1 LNTLDI
7 KVVKFYNFDLNLSVK
22 EMEEKMDRY
31 LKIRFSM
38 EKILFFTAFFIFSFY
53 LFSSTV
59 PKPKDVL
66 GHEIGEDYFLA
77 SYEEAIKYLK
87 VLDESTDRMVLLNM
101 GKSTFGKDM
110 LYAVVSSEDNI
121 KKIERYKEIARR
133 LSHCEVSPEEAKK
146 LAKEGKAI
154 VYIDGGLHATECAPA
169 QHNIELIYQL
179 VSSEDPEISSIR
191 ENVITLVVFPNPDGM
206 TMVSDWYRRN
216 LGTPYEVSPLPW
228 LYHKYVG
235 HDNNR
240 DSFMANTV
248 EIQNLSKLIH
258 HEWFPQILVNHH
270 QTAPFP
276 ARIWIPPNSEPT
288 NPNVHPLIVRWQNLI
303 GSKMGAEFDKEGKD
317 GAISRVYFDTWYP
330 GYVTQV
336 VDSHNIISILTETA
350 LYRYATPHFY
360 TLRDFPEEY
369 RNLTIS
375 AFYPS
380 PWKGGWWR
388 LRDAVEYV
396 LTASKAVLK
405 TARDNKEELLLNIYK
420 MGRDVIERFKKE
432 PPYGWIVPEEQRDYP
447 TAILML
453 QRLNLLGVNIYRAN
467 EPFVSDGIKYPAGTF
482 IIPTSQPYGLYVKNI
497 LEVQKYPDLRKY
509 PSLWQGIVEPKKF
522 EGAPLGSYDVTG
534 WTLSYNMGV
543 KAIPANTPLKV
554 NMSPVKEVSL
564 KPGKVS
570 GTGSFYILNHS
581 VNNSFKAMNR
591 ILSKGGEVLWTKKEI
606 QLNGK
611 KYPEGTILV
620 PVSSVKR
627 NLVEDMAK
635 ELSLNIE
642 TTKEKVNGNSTI
654 KIKKAR
660 IGIYQSWMA
669 NIDEGWTRWVLEQF
683 EFPYESIHDSDIRAG
698 SLNDRFDIIII
709 PSQEPRSIIEGHKL
723 GTMPPEFVGGIG
735 EIGVL
740 NLKDFVEKGGKL
752 LAIGDSCDFAID
764 ILKLPV
770 VNVLKDVKP
779 DDFYCSGSILRVEC
793 DTSNP
798 IAYGMERESSS
809 FFEYSPA
816 FTVIPSYGKE
826 GSAKSVVKY
835 PEDSILMSGYIHG
848 EKMLFN
854 KSALVEA
861 ECGKGKAI
869 LYGLSVIHRGQTHQT
884 FKLFFNSLYLY

>member
-1 LNTLDI
+1 M
-7 KVVKFYNFDLNLSVK
+7 VK
-22 EMEEKMDRY
+22 EVIKKGW
-31 LKIRFSM
+31 LCGNIIFIVL
-38 EKILFFTAFFIFSFY
+38 IL
-53 LFSSTV
+53 SSIPLISATV
-59 PKPKDVL
+59 PKPKDIL

-87 VLDESTDRMVLLNM
+87 ILDEASDRMVLLNM
-101 GKSTFGKDM
+101 GKSTMGRDM
-110 LYAVVSSEDNI
+110 FYAVISSEENI
-121 KKIERYKEIARR
+121 KNLERYKEIARK
-133 LSHCEVSPEEAKK
+133 LSLVEVSLNEAKN
-146 LAKEGKAI
+146 LAKNGKAI

-206 TMVSDWYRRN
+206 TMLADWYRRN
-216 LGTPYEVSPLPW
+216 LGTPFEVSPLPW

-240 DSFMANTV
+240 DSYMANTV
-248 EIQNLSKLIH
+248 EIQNLSRLLH

-288 NPNVHPLIVRWQNLI
+288 NPNVHPLVIRWQNLI
-303 GSKMGAEFDKEGKD
+303 GSRMGAEFDKEGKD
-317 GAISRVYFDTWYP
+317 GAISRVHFDTWYP

-350 LYRYATPHFY
+350 LYRYATPRFY
-360 TLRDFPEEY
+360 TVRDFPEEY
-369 RNLTIS
+369 KDLTIS

-388 LRDAVEYV
+388 LKDAVEYV
-396 LTASKAVLK
+396 LTASRAVLK
-405 TARDNKEELLLNIYK
+405 TARDHKEELLLNIYK
-420 MGRDVIERFKKE
+420 MGKDVMERFKKE
-432 PPYGWIVPEEQRDYP
+432 PPFGWIIPEDQKDYP

-453 QRLNLLGVNIYRAN
+453 QRLQLLGVKIYRAN
-467 EPFVSDGIKYPAGTF
+467 ESFVCDGIKYPAGTF

-497 LEVQKYPDLRKY
+497 LEVQKYPDLKKY

-522 EGAPLGSYDVTG
+522 DGAPLRSYDVTG

-554 NMSPVKEVSL
+554 NMSPVKEVSP

-570 GTGSFYILNHS
+570 ESGTYYILNHS

-591 ILSKGGEVLWTKKEI
+591 ILERGGEVLWAKEE
-606 QLNGK
+606 LKFNGK
-611 KYPEGTILV
+611 KYPVGTILI
-620 PVSSVKR
+620 PSNTVKR
-627 NLVEDMAK
+627 NFLEEIAK
-635 ELSLNIE
+635 ELCLNIE
-642 TTKEKVNGNSTI
+642 ATKEKISEKSTI

-683 EFPYESIHDSDIRAG
+683 EFPYKTIHNEDLRAG
-698 SLNDRFDIIII
+698 SLNERFDIIIF
-709 PSQEPRSIIEGHKL
+709 PSEEPESIMEGHKP

-735 EIGVL
+735 ETGTSH
-740 NLKDFVEKGGKL
+740 LKEFVEKGGKL
-752 LAIGDSCDFAID
+752 LTIGDSCDFAID
-764 ILKLPV
+764 IFKLPV

-779 DDFYCSGSILRVEC
+779 EEFYCSGSILRIEC

-798 IAYGMERESSS
+798 ISYGMDKESCA

-816 FTVIPSYGKE
+816 FTIIPTYGKE
-826 GSAKSVVKY
+826 ASAKSVVKY

-848 EKMLFN
+848 EKMIFN
-854 KSALVEA
+854 KSALVET
-861 ECGKGKAI
+861 EYGEGKVV
-869 LYGLSVIHRGQTHQT
+869 LYGLSVIHRGQTHRT
-884 FKLFFNSLYLY
+884 FKLLFNSLYLF

>member
-1 LNTLDI
+1 MMNKI
-7 KVVKFYNFDLNLSVK
+7 KKFYLRSLILSFISV
-22 EMEEKMDRY
+22 
-31 LKIRFSM
+31 FP
-38 EKILFFTAFFIFSFY
+38 LF
-53 LFSSTV
+53 LSSADV

-101 GKSTFGKDM
+101 GKSTLGKDM

-133 LSHCEVSPEEAKK
+133 LSLCEVSPEEAKK
-146 LAKEGKAI
+146 LAREGKAI

-169 QHNIELIYQL
+169 QHNIELVYQL

-303 GSKMGAEFDKEGKD
+303 GSRMGAEFDKEGKD
-317 GAISRVYFDTWYP
+317 GAISRVHFDTWYP

-369 RNLTIS
+369 RDLTIS

-396 LTASKAVLK
+396 LTASRAVLK
-405 TARDNKEELLLNIYK
+405 TARDHKEELLLNIYK

-453 QRLNLLGVNIYRAN
+453 QRLNLLGVKIYRAN
-467 EPFVSDGIKYPAGTF
+467 EPFVLDGIKYPAGTF

-522 EGAPLGSYDVTG
+522 EGAPLRSYDVTG

-606 QLNGK
+606 LLNGK

-627 NLVEDMAK
+627 NLIEDMAK